1 MDIASLLLSIVKIL
15 AILAWVYGVLWVLGR
30 KPLWVKIVGIV
41 AAWGIIQLGLTNF
54 GGFQVMNDF
63 DRGLLFQACAMTMVA
78 LGLNLIYGFNGQF
91 SLGQW
96 GFYGLGAYVS
106 ADITYRWMIGDAS
119 GLIVAGLG
127 VVLGGIMI
135 LGVGRLLKRL
145 RGMPVLS
152 QFTLY
157 LVGALLVGI
166 IAVVVGNPLADLVS
180 PAIGTPA
187 APGPLLSPL
196 AQNLL
201 LLLAVLIGGAFAAE
215 ISFLFGL
222 PVLTLGSDYFG
233 IATLGFSIV
242 VQTLLVNSDTIL
254 PFPEMKGGRGMIGI
268 PKLTTWFWAFSFMI
282 VLIIVMRNLIYSSTG
297 RAIMSVRE
305 DETAGKAMGID
316 VAHYKLLTFVI
327 GSLFAGIAGGI
338 YAHYMGFLSPGT
350 FSFIIGFNPLI
361 IIVFGGLGS
370 MTGTIAASFAWMFF
384 LEGMLRVLLG
394 QMGTEAPTWRFVL
407 YPIVLLLLMLLRPTG
422 LLGNREWGFLKRPIP
437 PLRKSSSAET
447 PPSAGDMPSVGG
459 MQPAVK

>member
-1 MDIASLLLSIVKIL
+1 MRPAS
-15 AILAWVYGVLWVLGR
+15 
-30 KPLWVKIVGIV
+30 
-41 AAWGIIQLGLTNF
+41 
-54 GGFQVMNDF
+54 
-63 DRGLLFQACAMTMVA
+63 
-78 LGLNLIYGFNGQF
+78 F
-91 SLGQW
+91 S
-96 GFYGLGAYVS
+96 
-106 ADITYRWMIGDAS
+106 R
-119 GLIVAGLG
+119 
-127 VVLGGIMI
+127 
-135 LGVGRLLKRL
+135 
-145 RGMPVLS
+145 PV
-152 QFTLY
+152 
-157 LVGALLVGI
+157 
-166 IAVVVGNPLADLVS
+166 
-180 PAIGTPA
+180 
-187 APGPLLSPL
+187 
-196 AQNLL
+196 AQNVL

-327 GSLFAGIAGGI
+327 GSLFAGIAGGV

-422 LLGNREWGFLKRPIP
+422 LLGNREWGFLKRPIV

-447 PPSAGDMPSVGG
+447 PPTAGDMPSVGG

>member
-1 MDIASLLLSIVKIL
+1 
-15 AILAWVYGVLWVLGR
+15 
-30 KPLWVKIVGIV
+30 
-41 AAWGIIQLGLTNF
+41 
-54 GGFQVMNDF
+54 MNDF
-63 DRGLLFQACAMTMVA
+63 DKGLLFQACAMTMVA

-106 ADITYRWMIGDAS
+106 ADVTYRWMIGDAS
-119 GLIVAGLG
+119 GLFVAGLG

-157 LVGALLVGI
+157 LVGALVVGI
-166 IAVVVGNPLADLVS
+166 IAVVVGNSLADLVS
-180 PAIGTPA
+180 PAIGTPD
-187 APGPLLSPL
+187 APGLLLTPV
-196 AQNLL
+196 AQNALL
-201 LLLAVLIGGAFAAE
+201 LFAVLIGGAFAAE

-268 PKLTTWFWAFSFMI
+268 PKLTTWFWAFSFMLVI
-282 VLIIVMRNLIYSSTG
+282 IIVMRNLIYSSTG

-327 GSLFAGIAGGI
+327 GSAFAGIAGGI

-422 LLGNREWGFLKRPIP
+422 LLGNREWGFLKRPIV
-437 PLRKSSSAET
+437 PLRRSNSAET
-447 PPSAGDMPSVGG
+447 PPSAGDVPSVGG